1 MLLKDLIEKIG
12 YSVDEFKAE
21 ALPMLAEAYESMSK
35 LKEQKEIIGL
45 INGKHKNKKE
55 TEK

>member
-12 YSVDEFKAE
+12 YSIDEFKVE
-21 ALPMLAEAYESMSK
+21 ALPMLAEAYESMS
-35 LKEQKEIIGL
+35 EIHQQKEL
-45 INGKHKNKKE
+45 IELMHGKHKNKKE